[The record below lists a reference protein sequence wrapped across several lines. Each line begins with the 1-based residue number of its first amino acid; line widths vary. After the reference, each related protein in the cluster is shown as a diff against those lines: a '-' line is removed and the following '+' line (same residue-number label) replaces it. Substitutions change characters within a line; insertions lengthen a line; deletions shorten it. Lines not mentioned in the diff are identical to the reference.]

1 MYNVTPNLMPS
12 PFMVLCGYFR
22 KDIIQ
27 CYSSGAIAVTP
38 EKQKGPLVPSPGLH
52 P

>member
-1 MYNVTPNLMPS
+1 MYNVTPSLMPS

-22 KDIIQ
+22 KAIIP

-38 EKQKGPLVPSPGLH
+38 EKQKGPLVPTPGLH